1 MLGNKDLSV
10 AWCCVTHTCAHIR
23 TYACVRANV
32 VASVFHSACF
42 HVCFFLKL
50 RVGAFWFG
58 WRVCSSCEVF
68 FFWLCVY
75 VCARALS
82 VADENAQLELN

>member
-1 MLGNKDLSV
+1 ML
-10 AWCCVTHTCAHIR
+10 CYTHVRAY
-23 TYACVRANV
+23 TYVCVRACKCSSERFSQRV
-32 VASVFHSACF
+32 LSRL
-42 HVCFFLKL
+42 FFLKL

-82 VADENAQLELN
+82 VADENAELELN

>member
-42 HVCFFLKL
+42 HVCFFFEIACGSVLVWLACVFEL
-50 RVGAFWFG
+50 RSVFLLVVCICGALLRG
-58 WRVCSSCEVF
+58 H
-68 FFWLCVY
+68 Y
-75 VCARALS
+75 
-82 VADENAQLELN
+82 N